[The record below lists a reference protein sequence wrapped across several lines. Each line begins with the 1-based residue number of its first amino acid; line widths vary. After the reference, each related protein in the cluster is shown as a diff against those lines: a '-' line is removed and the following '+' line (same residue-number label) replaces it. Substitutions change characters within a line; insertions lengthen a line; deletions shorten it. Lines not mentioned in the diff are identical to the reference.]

1 MQDDYVQSFHVKIMF
16 FIYTRTLVVFF
27 WWRSHV

>member
-27 WWRSHV
+27 